1 MKSEPAPA
9 AKSGGDGK
17 SGNYSSAAEKM
28 MAMMGYKSGRR
39 FVFLKFGLGSQ
50 RQYGPVWI
58 IANDTPLLHL
68 EVAG

>member
-9 AKSGGDGK
+9 AKSGDGGK

-39 FVFLKFGLGSQ
+39 LAFLKFGLVFDFDSILI
-50 RQYGPVWI
+50 W
-58 IANDTPLLHL
+58 
-68 EVAG
+68 

>member
-50 RQYGPVWI
+50 RQ
-58 IANDTPLLHL
+58 
-68 EVAG
+68 

>member
-28 MAMMGYKSGRR
+28 MAMMGYKSGRDSY
-39 FVFLKFGLGSQ
+39 F
-50 RQYGPVWI
+50 
-58 IANDTPLLHL
+58 
-68 EVAG
+68 